1 MILLIRLILIH
12 SFMYYNLIINM
23 NRQEQ
28 IQKAAKSYANKSIR
42 DKGIAYLEFIEA
54 VEWGDATLI
63 EKASNW
69 LRNQVYQEYPG
80 GPLKRLITDDMIDQF
95 IKTMKD

>member
-1 MILLIRLILIH
+1 M
-12 SFMYYNLIINM
+12 S
-23 NRQEQ
+23 RQEQ

-63 EKASNW
+63 EKACNW
-69 LRNQVYQEYPG
+69 LRGQVYQEYPG
-80 GPLKRLITDDMIDQF
+80 GPLEKLIPDEMIDEF
-95 IKTMKD
+95 IKAMKD